1 MKFPYLKLP
10 STVPGIKWIAR
21 PYIQVKLTG
30 PRGSSVGYALID
42 SGADRSLFNIQIA
55 EKIGLDLSKAT
66 DEYFGGIEGGNLK
79 AKLHKVK
86 LEIIGMDEEIEILA
100 GFIDSSGVAAILGQD
115 GFFDTYKIKFE
126 KDHGVIEITP
136 VKKFTG

>member
-10 STVPGIKWIAR
+10 SSDPRLKWIAR

-30 PRGSSVGYALID
+30 PKASRIGYALID

-55 EKIGLDLSKAT
+55 EKIGLDLTKAP
-66 DEYFGGIEGGNLK
+66 EEVFGGIEGGNLK

-86 LEIIGMDEEIEILA
+86 LQIVGISEEIEILA
-100 GFIDSSGVAAILGQD
+100 GFVDSGGVAAILGQE
-115 GFFDTYKIKFE
+115 GFFDAYKIKFE
-126 KDHGVIEITP
+126 RDHGVVEITS
-136 VKKFTG
+136 VKK

>member
-10 STVPGIKWIAR
+10 STVPKLKWVAR

-30 PRGSSVGYALID
+30 PGGISAGYALID

-55 EKIGLDLSKAT
+55 EKIGLDLTKAPQ
-66 DEYFGGIEGGNLK
+66 EYFGGIEGGNLK

-86 LEIIGMDEEIEILA
+86 LEIVGMDEEIEILA

-115 GFFDTYKIKFE
+115 GFFDAFKIKFE
-126 KDHGVIEITP
+126 KDHGVVEITP
-136 VKKFTG
+136 VRK